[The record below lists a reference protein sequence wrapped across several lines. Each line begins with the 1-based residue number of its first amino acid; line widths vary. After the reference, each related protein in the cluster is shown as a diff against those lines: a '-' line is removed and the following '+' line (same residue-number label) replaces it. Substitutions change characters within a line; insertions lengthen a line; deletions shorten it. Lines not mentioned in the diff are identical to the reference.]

1 GVFDDTA
8 QALAFDEETVKLVI
22 TNLQELKDKLPQ
34 LLADCLSH
42 FAGIDRTVEGFEGLQ
57 AAQDYI
63 KTDEKRD
70 AFAKDFNSLS
80 KLWEA
85 LSPDDILNKYQKDY
99 KWLSQVYLS
108 VKPTSDDSG
117 RLLWH
122 ALGAQTTQLIHEH
135 VHVDGIS
142 HDMEELVL
150 DAKVID
156 DLMNSKDPR
165 EAERVMK
172 ILISRLGRHAN
183 HPIFRQL
190 SERLEA
196 LRAKAEQGLI
206 NSIEFIKQLCEI
218 ARDTVQAEKQT
229 DTADQHKSAKAAL
242 TELFLEMKTDKTPA
256 VVERIVSDIDNI
268 VKHVR
273 FVGWQNSTLGEREV
287 KRELRKIIW
296 AKYQIKDED
305 LFNRAYDYIREYY

>member
-1 GVFDDTA
+1 M
-8 QALAFDEETVKLVI
+8 VI

-34 LLADCLSH
+34 AVAQCLSY
-42 FAGIDRTVEGFEGLQ
+42 FVCIDRKGEGFEGLM
-57 AAQDYI
+57 AAQDCI

-70 AFAKDFNSLS
+70 AFAKDFGKLA

-85 LSPDDILNKYQKDY
+85 LSPDDILNTYSKDY

-108 VKPTSDDSG
+108 VKPTSDDNG

-156 DLMNSKDPR
+156 DLMNKKDVR

-172 ILISRLGRHAN
+172 ILINRLGRHLDQ
-183 HPIFRQL
+183 PVFRQL
-190 SERLEA
+190 SERLED
-196 LRAKAEQGLI
+196 LRVKAEQGLI
-206 NSIEFIKQLCEI
+206 SSIEFIKKLCEI

-229 DTADQHKSAKAAL
+229 ETSDQRNSAKAAL
-242 TELFLEMKTDKTPA
+242 TELFLETKTDKTPA
-256 VVERIVSDIDNI
+256 VVERIVNDIDNI
-268 VKHVR
+268 VKYVR
-273 FVGWQNSTLGEREV
+273 FDGWQNSTLGEREV

-296 AKYQIKDED
+296 VKYQIKDED